1 MLLFTRTVTALQDAV
16 DSLADEDWERPSGC
30 TGWLVRDLVCHL
42 TIGAQDVLVTLV
54 TPEDAAPTVDAV
66 AYWRA
71 GDAEEHPDPHGR
83 LVARL
88 AAAYGRPGALR
99 HHVDD
104 LLAAAGRA
112 AELADPTAVVGTQGE
127 TLTVRDLLD
136 AYVLEWT
143 VHHLDLVAHVA
154 AAADPPAEALA
165 ASRALVEALLGAPVP
180 PSLADPDALRVVT
193 GRRAPTAAERAALGP
208 LATRLPLSLG

>member
-1 MLLFTRTVTALQDAV
+1 MLPFTRAVTALQDAV
-16 DSLADEDWERPSGC
+16 DALGDEHWERPSGC

-54 TPEDAAPTVDAV
+54 TPQDAAPTVDAV
-66 AYWRA
+66 SYWRV
-71 GDAEEHPDPHGR
+71 GDGEEHPDPHGR

-112 AELADPTAVVGTQGE
+112 AELADPGARVGTQGE
-127 TLTVRDLLD
+127 TLTVRDFLD

-143 VHHLDLVAHVA
+143 VHHLDLVAHLP
-154 AAADPPAEALA
+154 AAADPPAETLA
-165 ASRALVEALLGAPVP
+165 ASSALLEALLGAPVP

-193 GRRAPTAAERAALGP
+193 GRRAPTAAEREDLGP
-208 LATRLPLSLG
+208 LAARLPVSLG

>member
-1 MLLFTRTVTALQDAV
+1 MLLFTQAVTALQDAV
-16 DSLADEDWERPSGC
+16 DDLADDDWERPSGC
-30 TGWLVRDLVCHL
+30 AGWLVRDLVCHL

-54 TPEDAAPTVDAV
+54 TPEDAEPTVDAV

-71 GDAEEHPDPHGR
+71 GEAEAHPDPHGR

-88 AAAYGRPGALR
+88 AAAYGLPGALR

-112 AELADPTAVVGTQGE
+112 AGLADPAAVVGTQGE
-127 TLTVRDLLD
+127 TLTVRDFLD

-143 VHHLDLVAHVA
+143 VHHLDLVAHLPSA
-154 AAADPPAEALA
+154 AGPPEATLA
-165 ASRALVEALLGAPVP
+165 ASRTLLEALLGAPVP